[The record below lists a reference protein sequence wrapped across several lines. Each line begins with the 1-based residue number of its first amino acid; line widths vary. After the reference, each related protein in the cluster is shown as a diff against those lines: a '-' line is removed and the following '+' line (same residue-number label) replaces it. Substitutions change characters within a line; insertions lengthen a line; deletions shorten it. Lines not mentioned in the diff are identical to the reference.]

1 MYIKV
6 KDRKLFQD
14 IDTFLETKKYN
25 EKFIEKLKTTH
36 KLIIKSKNGYKC
48 DNCNNIFKSN
58 KKVNEFCKCPHCKQ
72 TNLVKSSMIR
82 NYTFKDQLGVL
93 EKYEEY
99 YIIRYYEIET
109 TYNNSNYYTSICE
122 YGRKIF
128 NSDFCEIYE
137 IINDNFNSGIGYC
150 NVIHKSKYNSNWHY
164 FNSYYKSLGDNLII
178 YPYNLK
184 TTLKGTRWQ
193 YSSIWKLAEQLD
205 YFNISYLLRNYC
217 DSVELLIKLGFYN
230 LALCPKTFNKKGNF
244 QERFG
249 VPKEYAPYIK
259 KYNLD
264 MDELKILSYT
274 KIKNIAF
281 IKKVNKYNFDFNKL
295 EKYNIDIKELLKR
308 TDINIHNTNEY
319 YDYLKFVNAL
329 GLDLK
334 DKTIKYPKNIEEAH
348 DKYLKQ
354 YNDQKNELLNKNIK
368 KRYMELESK
377 TFSDKNYIIRAAK
390 SYEDMKDESK
400 QMNNCVRTY
409 AEDYSNSECDIYFM
423 RLISDKNKSL
433 VTVEVRNNEIVQKR
447 TKNNKCTTKEQDKFL
462 DKFNQFLKLE
472 V

>member
-25 EKFIEKLKTTH
+25 EKFINKLKTTH

-58 KKVNEFCKCPHCKQ
+58 KKVNEYCKCPHCKQ

-82 NYTFKDQLGVL
+82 NYTFKDKLGIL

-122 YGRKIF
+122 YGRRIF
-128 NSDFCEIYE
+128 DSDFYELYE

-164 FNSYYKSLGDNLII
+164 FNSYYKSLRDNLII

-184 TTLKGTRWQ
+184 TILKGTKWQ

-205 YFNISYLLRNYC
+205 YFNISYLLKNYC

-259 KYNLD
+259 KHNLD

-308 TDINIHNTNEY
+308 TDINIHNTY
-319 YDYLKFVNAL
+319 K
-329 GLDLK
+329 
-334 DKTIKYPKNIEEAH
+334 EE
-348 DKYLKQ
+348 
-354 YNDQKNELLNKNIK
+354 
-368 KRYMELESK
+368 
-377 TFSDKNYIIRAAK
+377 F
-390 SYEDMKDESK
+390 
-400 QMNNCVRTY
+400 
-409 AEDYSNSECDIYFM
+409 
-423 RLISDKNKSL
+423 
-433 VTVEVRNNEIVQKR
+433 
-447 TKNNKCTTKEQDKFL
+447 
-462 DKFNQFLKLE
+462 
-472 V
+472 

>member
-58 KKVNEFCKCPHCKQ
+58 KKVNEYCKCPHCKQ

-82 NYTFKDQLGVL
+82 NYKFKDQLGVL
-93 EKYEEY
+93 EKYEEC

-122 YGRKIF
+122 YGRRIF
-128 NSDFCEIYE
+128 NSDFYELYE

-164 FNSYYKSLGDNLII
+164 FNSYYKSLDDNLII

-184 TTLKGTRWQ
+184 TILKGTKWQ

-281 IKKVNKYNFDFNKL
+281 IKKVKKCNFDFNKL

-308 TDINIHNTNEY
+308 TDINIHNTYEY

-377 TFSDKNYIIRAAK
+377 TYSDKNYIIRAAK

-423 RLISDKNKSL
+423 RLISEKNKSL

>member
-128 NSDFCEIYE
+128 NLEFYEIYE

-150 NVIHKSKYNSNWHY
+150 NVIHKSKYNFNWHY
-164 FNSYYKSLGDNLII
+164 FNSYYKNLGDNLII

-184 TTLKGTRWQ
+184 TILKGTKWQ

-205 YFNISYLLRNYC
+205 YFNISYLLKNYC

-281 IKKVNKYNFDFNKL
+281 IKKVKKCNFDFNKL

-308 TDINIHNTNEY
+308 TDINIHNTYEY

-462 DKFNQFLKLE
+462 DKFNKFLKLE

>member
-6 KDRKLFQD
+6 KDRKLFHD

-25 EKFIEKLKTTH
+25 EKFIEKLKSTH
-36 KLIIKSKNGYKC
+36 KLIKKSKNGFKC

-58 KKVNEFCKCPHCKQ
+58 KKINEYCKCPYCKKI
-72 TNLVKSSMIR
+72 NLVKSSMIR
-82 NYTFKDQLGVL
+82 KYTFRDHIGVL
-93 EKYEEY
+93 EKYKEY
-99 YIIRYYEIET
+99 YILRYYEIET
-109 TYNNSNYYTSICE
+109 MYNNSNYNTSICE
-122 YGRKIF
+122 YGRKIL
-128 NSDFCEIYE
+128 NSDFYELYE
-137 IINDNFNSGIGYC
+137 IINDNLKTGMGYC
-150 NVIHKSKYNSNWHY
+150 CITHKSKYDSNWKY
-164 FNSYYKSLGDNLII
+164 FNSYYSRLDDNNIM

-184 TTLKGTRWQ
+184 DVLKGTKWQ
-193 YSSIWKLAEQLD
+193 YSCIWKLAEQLD
-205 YFNISYLLRNYC
+205 YFNITYLLKNYC
-217 DSVELLIKLGFYN
+217 NSVELLIKLGFYN

-249 VPKEYAPYIK
+249 VPKEFAPYIK

-264 MDELKILSYT
+264 IYELKILSYT
-274 KIKNIAF
+274 KIKNISF
-281 IKKVNKYNFDFNKL
+281 IKKVKKYNFDFNKL
-295 EKYNIDIKELLKR
+295 EKYKINIKELLKR
-308 TDINIHNTNEY
+308 TDINKYNTDEY

-329 GLDLK
+329 GINLK
-334 DKTIKYPKNIEEAH
+334 DKSIKYPKNIEESH

-354 YNDQKNELLNKNIK
+354 YNEQKDELLNKNIK
-368 KRYMELESK
+368 KRYMELKSN

-423 RLISDKNKSL
+423 RLICDKNKSL

-447 TKNNKCTTKEQDKFL
+447 TKNNKYTTKEQDKFL
-462 DKFNQFLKLE
+462 DKFNKFLKLE

>member
-6 KDRKLFQD
+6 KYRKLFQD

-58 KKVNEFCKCPHCKQ
+58 KKVNEYCKCPHCKQ

-82 NYTFKDQLGVL
+82 NYTFTDQLGIL

-128 NSDFCEIYE
+128 NLEFYELYE

-150 NVIHKSKYNSNWHY
+150 NEIHKSKYNSNWHY
-164 FNSYYKSLGDNLII
+164 FSSYYKSLGDNLII

-184 TTLKGTRWQ
+184 SILKGTKWQ

-259 KYNLD
+259 KHNLD

-308 TDINIHNTNEY
+308 TDISIHNTYEY

-377 TFSDKNYIIRAAK
+377 TYSDKNYIIRAAK